1 MDRDINKKEQ
11 ENTSSA
17 DVRITRTQHSM
28 LVRQFV
34 SVMEEYNS
42 SQTIYKDKCKAQVKR
57 QLAISGKH
65 VLDSNELDYIVE
77 ELKRSSPKV
86 IYQTQYMRNKY
97 VWILRVDMQKFFP

>member
-17 DVRITRTQHSM
+17 DIRISRTQHSM
-28 LVRQFV
+28 SVRMFV
-34 SVMEEYNS
+34 SVMEDYNS

-77 ELKRSSPKV
+77 ETNYLHPRSFIRQSTCETNM
-86 IYQTQYMRNKY
+86 YGYCG
-97 VWILRVDMQKFFP
+97 